1 MTQQQTLLPLPVTDA
16 PLQLV
21 QMPQHHSNSKIV
33 PTAAA
38 SQQSRRLRYRPPPP
52 PQPLARS
59 REKRVGQTE
68 QCLGLESVAS
78 YLYMVLFWA

>member
-38 SQQSRRLRYRPPPP
+38 SQQSRRLRYRSPP
-52 PQPLARS
+52 PLARS

>member
-52 PQPLARS
+52 PLARS